1 MQRPFA
7 ARRLGAG
14 AVDRRVAVGSFSL
27 VAIGLLCTVALARA
41 PLPAE
46 VRARAAAISARDPAA
61 ARDLVALM
69 RAGERGRWIVRY
81 RFTRTN
87 ADGRVL
93 RQLGEE
99 GRSGTWHV
107 VITGTAMSFERGRA
121 SYACVLI
128 RGSYGCK
135 ETPGGRAL
143 PESTVVRVV
152 VAAGAYDVTRRPDT
166 TIAGVRARCF
176 RMRATGRGSLPEFGV
191 ETDRCLTG
199 EGIPLRLVVVRPPG
213 QVEEHLATSIR
224 QETTPKQVMALALAP
239 ETASG
244 QR

>member
-1 MQRPFA
+1 VQRPFA

-14 AVDRRVAVGSFSL
+14 AVDRQVAFGSFSL
-27 VAIGLLCTVALARA
+27 VAIGLLCAVALARA
-41 PLPAE
+41 PLPPELRGRVPATP
-46 VRARAAAISARDPAA
+46 ARDPVA

-69 RAGERGRWIVRY
+69 RAGERSRWIVRY
-81 RFTRTN
+81 DFTRTN

-93 RQLGEE
+93 RQAGEE

-107 VITGTAMSFERGRA
+107 VVTGTAMTFEHGRA
-121 SYACVLI
+121 SYACDLI
-128 RGSYGCK
+128 GGSYGCK

-176 RMRATGRGSLPEFGV
+176 RMRATGRGSLPDFGV

-199 EGIPLRLVVVRPPG
+199 DGIPLRLVVVRPPG
-213 QVEEHLATSIR
+213 QVEEHVATAIR
-224 QETTPKQVMALALAP
+224 RDATPEQVRALALAR

>member
-1 MQRPFA
+1 M
-7 ARRLGAG
+7 
-14 AVDRRVAVGSFSL
+14 
-27 VAIGLLCTVALARA
+27 AIGLLCTVALARA
-41 PLPAE
+41 PLPPQL
-46 VRARAAAISARDPAA
+46 RARAPAIPARDPAA

-81 RFTRTN
+81 HFTRTN

-93 RQLGEE
+93 RQAGEE

-128 RGSYGCK
+128 GGGYGCK

-176 RMRATGRGSLPEFGV
+176 RMRATGGGSLPDFGV
-191 ETDRCLTG
+191 ETDRCLTR

-213 QVEEHLATSIR
+213 KVEEHVATSIR
-224 QETTPKQVMALALAP
+224 REATPKRVWGLALARGS
-239 ETASG
+239 ASG